1 MYLISERK
9 KKVSM
14 EINKNYQL
22 NNLAIDE
29 ISNEA
34 EKYLTSIKMEKKNLL
49 RIRLIIEEMLLD
61 WQSFFSEEA
70 VCQVKMGQKFGRP
83 YISLDL
89 EGASYNPLDKNESEF
104 GSYKDRLMENMGLA
118 PMYSYERGRN
128 KVIFKFKKQKMN
140 PLYSLAV
147 AVAAGIGVGMA
158 GLILPD
164 ALRVG
169 ILDNVLTPIYD
180 TFFNLL
186 GTIAGPMVFLSV
198 AWGIYGIGDTVTFG
212 RIGKRMILHFI
223 GMTFLLSSLCTLASL
238 PFFELNFVKH
248 SGGTS
253 QLSSLFQMILGFI
266 PSDIV
271 SPFQDGNSMQIIM
284 LGAAIGA
291 TLLILGKTTEA
302 VAKAIEQINYIIQF
316 LMELVSNLVPYFIF
330 IILVQMIW
338 SNTLGIVVAAW
349 KPVVIFVLAMVF
361 LSALMLVL
369 AGILCKVN
377 PILILKKGFST
388 FIIGV
393 STASSIA
400 TFGNCS
406 NVCEKKFGI
415 ANNITSFGVPLGIV
429 MFPPATAIYFIF
441 ICIYTAEVYGIEC
454 SLAWFV
460 LAIFSAVILA
470 IASPPIPGGTLTCY
484 TIMFVQLGL
493 PEEALVVALAL
504 DVLLDFIATGMNM
517 FTLQLELL
525 VQAKGMGVVKEKILR
540 KQ

>member
-1 MYLISERK
+1 
-9 KKVSM
+9 
-14 EINKNYQL
+14 
-22 NNLAIDE
+22 
-29 ISNEA
+29 
-34 EKYLTSIKMEKKNLL
+34 
-49 RIRLIIEEMLLD
+49 
-61 WQSFFSEEA
+61 
-70 VCQVKMGQKFGRP
+70 MGQRFGRP
-83 YISLDL
+83 YISLEL

-223 GMTFLLSSLCTLASL
+223 GMTFFLSSLCTLASL

-369 AGILCKVN
+369 AGILCKVS

-460 LAIFSAVILA
+460 LAIFSAVVLA

>member
-147 AVAAGIGVGMA
+147 AVAAGI
-158 GLILPD
+158 
-164 ALRVG
+164 
-169 ILDNVLTPIYD
+169 
-180 TFFNLL
+180 
-186 GTIAGPMVFLSV
+186 
-198 AWGIYGIGDTVTFG
+198 YGIGDTVTFG

-223 GMTFLLSSLCTLASL
+223 GMTFFLSSLCTLITL
-238 PFFELNFVKH
+238 PFFQLNFVKH

-253 QLSSLFQMILGFI
+253 QISSLFQMILGFI

-271 SPFQDGNSMQIIM
+271 SPFQDGNSMQIIL

-460 LAIFSAVILA
+460 LAIFSAVVLA

>member
-1 MYLISERK
+1 
-9 KKVSM
+9 M
-14 EINKNYQL
+14 EINKNYKI

-29 ISNEA
+29 ISSET
-34 EKYLTSIKMEKKNLL
+34 EKYLTSIKMEKKNLI

-61 WQSFFSEEA
+61 WQSFFSEET
-70 VCQVKMGQKFGRP
+70 VCQVKMGQRFGRP
-83 YISLDL
+83 YISLEL

-158 GLILPD
+158 GLMLPD

-169 ILDNVLTPIYD
+169 ILDNILTPIYD

-223 GMTFLLSSLCTLASL
+223 GMTFFLSSLCTLITL
-238 PFFELNFVKH
+238 PFFQLNFVKH

-271 SPFQDGNSMQIIM
+271 SPFQDGNSMQIIL

-338 SNTLGIVVAAW
+338 SDTLGIVVAAW
-349 KPVVIFVLAMVF
+349 KPVVVFILAMLI
-361 LSALMLVL
+361 LSGLMLIL
-369 AGILCKVN
+369 ASILCKVS

>member
-1 MYLISERK
+1 
-9 KKVSM
+9 M

-118 PMYSYERGRN
+118 PMYSYERGKN
-128 KVIFKFKKQKMN
+128 KIVFKFKKQKMN
-140 PLYSLAV
+140 PLYSLAI

-406 NVCEKKFGI
+406 NVCEKKLGI

-429 MFPPATAIYFIF
+429 MFPPSTAIYFIF

-460 LAIFSAVILA
+460 LAIFSAVVLA

-484 TIMFVQLGL
+484 TIMFIQLGL

>member
-1 MYLISERK
+1 
-9 KKVSM
+9 
-14 EINKNYQL
+14 
-22 NNLAIDE
+22 
-29 ISNEA
+29 
-34 EKYLTSIKMEKKNLL
+34 
-49 RIRLIIEEMLLD
+49 
-61 WQSFFSEEA
+61 
-70 VCQVKMGQKFGRP
+70 
-83 YISLDL
+83 
-89 EGASYNPLDKNESEF
+89 
-104 GSYKDRLMENMGLA
+104 
-118 PMYSYERGRN
+118 
-128 KVIFKFKKQKMN
+128 
-140 PLYSLAV
+140 
-147 AVAAGIGVGMA
+147 
-158 GLILPD
+158 
-164 ALRVG
+164 
-169 ILDNVLTPIYD
+169 
-180 TFFNLL
+180 
-186 GTIAGPMVFLSV
+186 
-198 AWGIYGIGDTVTFG
+198 
-212 RIGKRMILHFI
+212 
-223 GMTFLLSSLCTLASL
+223 
-238 PFFELNFVKH
+238 
-248 SGGTS
+248 
-253 QLSSLFQMILGFI
+253 
-266 PSDIV
+266 
-271 SPFQDGNSMQIIM
+271 MQIIM

-369 AGILCKVN
+369 AGILCKVS